1 MPGWF
6 GALIYYHTGDFMNL
20 LKLVLECPVECGRWG
35 QILFGQCPN
44 AEYMNPFGSSLMLT
58 IRGWRG
64 LGSPLPFVKKLHKSA
79 IWIIQKIIRYPLFA
93 CKNRIIN
100 YAQYT

>member
-44 AEYMNPFGSSLMLT
+44 AEYMNPYGSSLQSVLFTT
-58 IRGWRG
+58 IFIIMINDQINTRRG
-64 LGSPLPFVKKLHKSA
+64 LKVKGTLTRRKLDLKA
-79 IWIIQKIIRYPLFA
+79 YFW
-93 CKNRIIN
+93 
-100 YAQYT
+100 QYG